1 MVPAAVI
8 LGLLAFCP
16 ACIKGR
22 QEPLRIGVNAWPPF
36 ELLYLAREK
45 GYFEAENVEV
55 DLIDFSSYTGI
66 LRAYHQGNVDG
77 FFATLNEVQIADN
90 FQDQPVVTLVVDY
103 SFGGDALVVR
113 NGITDL
119 KGLKGRRIAYEESAL
134 GSYALERI
142 LTIGGLRPDDVKPV
156 SRLPEE
162 AEQDFRQG
170 TVDGVITYEPGLGRL
185 LRSQGARVLFSSR
198 DIPGEIVDVM
208 AVRRSVVDGRPSDL
222 RGLLRAWFKAV
233 ACLKE
238 QPVEAAGG
246 MARRHDLTVEEFL
259 QGLQGAHV
267 PDLSENRQLLG
278 SSAAPGKLHETAARL
293 AEFLVR
299 HGLTRHAVSGTE
311 LIRPELIE
319 SL

>member
-1 MVPAAVI
+1 MIPAAVV
-8 LGLLAFCP
+8 LALLAFCP
-16 ACIKGR
+16 ACGKGR

-45 GYFEAENVEV
+45 GYFEMENVEV

-113 NGITDL
+113 SGITDL

-142 LTIGGLRPDDVKPV
+142 LTIGGLGTDDVKPV

-162 AEQDFRQG
+162 AERDFHDG

-185 LRSQGARVLFSSR
+185 LRSEGARVLFSSR

-208 AVRRSVVDGRPSDL
+208 AVRRSVVDGRPDDL
-222 RGLLRAWFKAV
+222 RGVLRAWFKAV

-238 QPVEAAGG
+238 QPMETAAA

-299 HGLTRHAVSGTE
+299 HGLTRRAVSGTD